1 MGVGGR
7 WFVGFLCPTIPSM
20 AFVTQYSH
28 RFHCVSGHKSAPTTN
43 HTMQPFVESS
53 LVCPCGTGFGHMWY
67 KQWHTSTC
75 GTGFV
80 TCGTSSAT
88 HPPVAQALVTC
99 GTSSGTHPHVAQ
111 ALLHV
116 VLSVPHIHLWHR
128 LCYMLCKQWHTST
141 WDTGFGHMWY

>member
-20 AFVTQYSH
+20 AFVTHYSH

-75 GTGFV
+75 CTGF
-80 TCGTSSAT
+80 
-88 HPPVAQALVTC
+88 VTC

-116 VLSVPHIHLWHR
+116 MQAVAHIHRGHR
-128 LCYMLCKQWHTST
+128 LWSHVVLVVAHIGILQYGRKQKHK
-141 WDTGFGHMWY
+141 